1 MQELEEGLLFP
12 RFRHILD
19 VSATLTAQ
27 VSELRLIYQ
36 QVHSEKS
43 ITSFIF

>member
-27 VSELRLIYQ
+27 VSKLRLLYP
-36 QVHSEKS
+36 QVHGDRA
-43 ITSFIF
+43 ILLIHV

>member
-1 MQELEEGLLFP
+1 MSPKALMPWLQELEEGLLFP

-27 VSELRLIYQ
+27 VTVFSCLY
-36 QVHSEKS
+36 VP
-43 ITSFIF
+43 